1 MLQPREVALCRRCE
15 CMEGDGVSQSA
26 PPHTRPPYWALSSAG
41 VRAGG
46 GGGRS
51 YKQAVSGC
59 LRNSFIHKPNQ
70 VSALPTTALS
80 HPQATWTPH
89 FFHSGIAGN
98 HPAKCP
104 KDPTEEN
111 MVERC
116 GTGMWLLFNSDFLG
130 AQSRWISPFTLKSFH
145 LTPCQF
151 SVF

>member
-1 MLQPREVALCRRCE
+1 MNVWRVMGSLKVHPHTQGLPT
-15 CMEGDGVSQSA
+15 GQSA
-26 PPHTRPPYWALSSAG
+26 QQEWGLG
-41 VRAGG
+41 E
-46 GGGRS
+46 RS
-51 YKQAVSGC
+51 DKQAVSG
-59 LRNSFIHKPNQ
+59 LRNSFIHKPHQ

-116 GTGMWLLFNSDFLG
+116 RTGMWLLFNSDFLG

-145 LTPCQF
+145 LIPCQF
-151 SVF
+151 SVFQNARDVAQ